1 MEHEVTVTI
10 DASPER
16 VWAVLSDVERWHE
29 WTASITS
36 VTPLDAGAFGAGSRA
51 RVKQPGFPA
60 ATWTVTEW
68 SPDENFTWTARAPG
82 VTTVADH
89 GLTPGPDGT
98 TTTLT
103 LRLRQSG
110 PLGGLIGLLF
120 GSRTRR
126 YVAMEAEGL
135 KHRTEAPA
143 SA

>member
-1 MEHEVTVTI
+1 
-10 DASPER
+10 
-16 VWAVLSDVERWHE
+16 VERWHE

-36 VTPLDAGAFGAGSRA
+36 VVPLDTSETFGAGSRA
-51 RVKQPGFPA
+51 RVKQPGFPG

-68 SPDENFTWTARAPG
+68 TPDENFTWTARAPG

-89 GLTPGPDGT
+89 GLTPSPDGT

-110 PLGGLIGLLF
+110 TLGGLIGLIF

-126 YVAMEAEGL
+126 YVGMEAEGL
-135 KHRTEAPA
+135 KARTEAPA
-143 SA
+143 TT